1 MKIRTSYIIFVLAGL
16 FFISN
21 SGNPPNGRT
30 GAPGDFGACNG
41 CHNGGFPSIDG
52 NIQISGIPGSVDAGQ
67 TYALTVTINN
77 TTNNATKGGFQ
88 MVVLDEN
95 NNNVGQLANP
105 GMFSSISTSGQRDYF
120 EHAPAQ
126 NFSGGSIS
134 YSVDWT
140 APSGGSAVDGE
151 SLTFYA
157 AGVIAN
163 GNSSTSGDYGPT
175 TTFETTF
182 IAPVGAPEVS
192 ITNAI
197 DPLCSGDDNG
207 SATVSISGGT
217 PPYSTSWS
225 SGETSLT
232 AIMLTSGLNSVTVTD
247 NAGMSNEATIELND
261 PEPVEVNSSIGLVSC
276 FNGSDG
282 SIELSVSGGSGSYS
296 FLWSNDETISKI
308 TDLSA
313 GTYDV
318 TVSDTNDC
326 TYEDS
331 FSLSNPIEIINTLQ
345 SITDV
350 DCSGDE
356 TGAIFINTSGGTG
369 NVSFLWSDE
378 STEQNLLN
386 VSAGDYTLISSD
398 ENGCTQEDS
407 YTIEGPGTSLE
418 VIIEEVVSIP
428 CNNLFGS
435 LEAIANENTVT
446 YLWSDGTSDQE
457 NTDVLAG
464 VYSVTVTNEFGCDAT
479 TTYTLMEPD
488 SLGLVFN
495 ILQQPSI
502 GFPIG
507 GEISATAS
515 GGTSPYTY
523 LWSTLDTT
531 AIIDSLSAGTYF
543 LNITDSNG
551 CSVLDSVVVEQIPCE
566 LEASVLFTPIQCF
579 SDSTIV
585 TVTPEGGAGI
595 VNFEWSSGT
604 NLDLEYFPA
613 GLYNVIASDEIGCR
627 DTVDFEIIEPLLLEL
642 DFFTIDTVTCKD
654 TLASIFTEYK
664 GGAHPYQFSWSNG
677 ANKQN
682 IEGIEGGSYV
692 LIVTDA
698 NLCETVDTFIVVED
712 FSAEIVFQIDT
723 VQVFLN
729 ESGMFN
735 AIPKVNDYVQQLTG
749 SCTDSLYLLYDSLFL
764 SCEDLGLIEFEVE
777 LYNFQELLESRVVS
791 ALVLDT
797 IAPTLLGF
805 PITVDLNASGIAICE
820 AQNISGTW
828 VFPLEFISDNCQA
841 DYVNDKLEYSINIGD
856 IPGEY
861 SIDYEV
867 SVVDQSGNESVGTV
881 TYTYVLEEQPKISYE
896 LSDVSCFEGSDG
908 CIDLTVEGGVDTIEI
923 LPENLCDLTAGDY
936 FFTVINGDGCTYEF
950 EETISEPTEIVIV
963 ITESQGEVP
972 GESDGFIKV
981 DVEGGTPP
989 YSYSWRE
996 NNLEVSSEKDLVN
1009 FPSSQYDLVVTD
1021 ANGCER
1027 VLSTFIEVTSTQ
1039 IDLEEILT
1047 VYPNPF
1053 DNKLVIKGTD
1063 PSYSFHLTNV
1073 MGQRLELPLIAEN
1086 EGMIIN
1092 TNTLVSGFYF
1102 LEITNGNSSLVKRI
1116 IKR

>member
-1 MKIRTSYIIFVLAGL
+1 MKIRSSYIIFVLAGL

-30 GAPGDFGACNG
+30 GAPGDFGACNS

-52 NIQISGIPGSVDAGQ
+52 NIQISGVPGSVNAGQ

-88 MVVLDEN
+88 MVVLDESD
-95 NNNVGQLANP
+95 NNVGQLANP

-217 PPYSTSWS
+217 PPYSTLWS

-232 AIMLTSGLNSVTVTD
+232 AVMLTSGLNSVTVTD

-296 FLWSNDETISKI
+296 FLWSNDETTSKI

-326 TYEDS
+326 TFEDS

-356 TGAIFINTSGGTG
+356 TGAIFVNTSGGTG
-369 NVSFLWSDE
+369 NISFLWSDE
-378 STEQNLLN
+378 STEQNLVN

-418 VIIEEVVSIP
+418 VIIEEVLSIP

-435 LEAIANENTVT
+435 LEAIANDTAVT

-457 NTDVLAG
+457 NADVLAG
-464 VYSVTVTNEFGCDAT
+464 VYSVTVTNEFGCNAT

-502 GFPIG
+502 GFPNG

-551 CSVLDSVVVEQIPCE
+551 CSVLDSVVLEQISCE
-566 LEASVLFTPIQCF
+566 LTANVLFTPIQCF
-579 SDSTIV
+579 GDSTVV
-585 TVTPEGGAGI
+585 TVTSDGGVGN
-595 VNFEWSSGT
+595 VNFDWSSGS
-604 NLDLEYFPA
+604 NLDLEYLPE
-613 GLYNVIASDEIGCR
+613 GIYNVIASDEIGCR
-627 DTVDFEIIEPLLLEL
+627 DTIDFEIIEPLLLEL
-642 DFFTIDTVTCKD
+642 DFFTVDTVTCED

-664 GGAHPYQFSWSNG
+664 GGTLPYEFSWSNG
-677 ANKQN
+677 VSNQN
-682 IEGIEGGSYV
+682 LEDLQGGSYI
-692 LIVTDA
+692 LTVTDA

-712 FSAEIVFQIDT
+712 FSAEIVFEIDT
-723 VQVFLN
+723 VQVFLD
-729 ESGMFN
+729 ESGLFN
-735 AIPKVNDYVQQLTG
+735 DLPLVDNYVQQLTG
-749 SCTDSLYLLYDSLFL
+749 SCADSLYLLYDSLFL
-764 SCEDLGLIEFEVE
+764 SCEDLGLIEFE
-777 LYNFQELLESRVVS
+777 LKLFNYQELLESRVVI
-791 ALVLDT
+791 AQILDT
-797 IAPTLLGF
+797 IAPTLSGF
-805 PITVDLNASGIAICE
+805 PITVNLNDSGITICE
-820 AQNISGTW
+820 SQNISGTW
-828 VFPLEFISDNCQA
+828 VLPAEFISDNCQA
-841 DYVNDKLEYSINIGD
+841 DYVDDTLEYSID
-856 IPGEY
+856 ISDVPGEY
-861 SIDYEV
+861 SINYEV
-867 SVVDQSGNESVGTV
+867 NVVDPSGNESVGMV
-881 TYTYVLEEQPKISYE
+881 TYTYVFEEQPKVSYE
-896 LSDVSCFEGSDG
+896 ISDVTCFEGNDG
-908 CIDLTVEGGVDTIEI
+908 CIDLTIDGGADPIEV
-923 LPENLCDLTAGDY
+923 LPENLCDLSAGEY
-936 FFTVINGDGCTYEF
+936 FFTVKNGDGCTYEF
-950 EETISEPTEIVIV
+950 EETINEPTEIVIV
-963 ITESQGEVP
+963 ITETQAEVP

-989 YSYSWRE
+989 YSYSWRK

-1021 ANGCER
+1021 SNGCEKT
-1027 VLSTFIEVTSTQ
+1027 LSTFIDVASNQ
-1039 IDLEEILT
+1039 IEIDEILK

-1053 DNKLVIKGTD
+1053 ASRLVIKGTD
-1063 PSYSFHLTNV
+1063 SSYSYNLTNV
-1073 MGQRLELPLIAEN
+1073 MGQRFELPITEDN
-1086 EGMIIN
+1086 EKMIIN
-1092 TNTLVSGFYF
+1092 TSSLVPGFYF
-1102 LEITNGNSSLVKRI
+1102 LEITDGNVSLVERIFKR
-1116 IKR
+1116 

>member
-1 MKIRTSYIIFVLAGL
+1 MKIRSSYIIFVLAGL

-52 NIQISGIPGSVDAGQ
+52 NIQIIGVPGSVDAGQ

-95 NNNVGQLANP
+95 DNNVGQLANP

-140 APSGGSAVDGE
+140 APAGGSAVDGE

-232 AIMLTSGLNSVTVTD
+232 AVMLTSGLNSVTVTD

-261 PEPVEVNSSIGLVSC
+261 PEAVEVNSSIGLVSC

-326 TYEDS
+326 TFEDS

-356 TGAIFINTSGGTG
+356 TGAIFVNTSGGTG
-369 NVSFLWSDE
+369 NISFLWSDE
-378 STEQNLLN
+378 STEQNLVN
-386 VSAGDYTLISSD
+386 VSAGDYTLIASD

-407 YTIEGPGTSLE
+407 YTIETQTSSLE
-418 VIIEEVVSIP
+418 IFIEEVVSIP
-428 CNNLFGS
+428 CNGLFGT
-435 LEAIANENTVT
+435 LEAIANDTAVT
-446 YLWSDGTSDQE
+446 YIWSDGTADLE
-457 NTDVLAG
+457 NPNVSAG
-464 VYSVTVTNEFGCDAT
+464 VYSVTVTNEFGCSAT
-479 TTYTLMEPD
+479 TSYTLTEPD
-488 SLGLVFN
+488 SLGIMFN
-495 ILQQPSI
+495 VLQQPSI
-502 GFPIG
+502 GFPNG
-507 GEISATAS
+507 GEVSVTAF
-515 GGTSPYTY
+515 GGTLPYTY

-531 AIIDSLSAGTYF
+531 TTIDSLSAGTYF

-551 CSVLDSVVVEQIPCE
+551 CSVLDSVVLEEIPCE
-566 LEASVLFTPIQCF
+566 LEASVLFTPIQCYA
-579 SDSTIV
+579 DSTIV
-585 TVTPEGGAGI
+585 TVTAEGAVGI

-604 NLDLEYFPA
+604 NLDLEYLPA
-613 GLYNVIASDEIGCR
+613 GVYNVIASDEIGCR
-627 DTVDFEIIEPLLLEL
+627 DTADFEIIEPLLLEL
-642 DFFTIDTVTCKD
+642 DFFTVDTVTCED

-664 GGAHPYQFSWSNG
+664 GGTLPYEFSWSNG
-677 ANKQN
+677 VSNQN
-682 IEGIEGGSYV
+682 LEDLQGGSYV
-692 LIVTDA
+692 LTVTDA

-712 FSAEIVFQIDT
+712 FSAEIVFEIDT
-723 VQVFLN
+723 VQVFLD
-729 ESGMFN
+729 ESGLFT
-735 AIPKVNDYVQQLTG
+735 ALPKVNDYVQQLTG
-749 SCTDSLYLLYDSLFL
+749 SCTDSLYLLYDSLSL
-764 SCEDLGLIEFEVE
+764 SCVDLGIIEFEVE
-777 LYNFQELLESRVVS
+777 LYNFQELLESRVVT
-791 ALVLDT
+791 AQVLDT

-805 PITVDLNASGIAICE
+805 PITVDLNDSGIAICE

-828 VFPLEFISDNCQA
+828 VLPLEFITDNCQA
-841 DYVNDKLEYSINIGD
+841 DYVNDTLEYSINISE

-867 SVVDQSGNESVGTV
+867 SVVDPSGNESVGTI
-881 TYTYVLEEQPKISYE
+881 TYTYVFEEQPKVSYE
-896 LSDVSCFEGSDG
+896 IIDVSCFDGSDG
-908 CIDLTVEGGVDTIEI
+908 CIDLTIEGGADPIEI
-923 LPENLCDLTAGDY
+923 LPENLCDLSAGEY

-950 EETISEPTEIVIV
+950 EETVSEPAEILIF
-963 ITESQGEVP
+963 ITESQGEMP

-996 NNLEVSSEKDLVN
+996 NNLEVSTEKDLVN

-1021 ANGCER
+1021 ANGCEKI
-1027 VLSTFIEVTSTQ
+1027 LSTFIDVTSNK
-1039 IDLEEILT
+1039 IEFEELLT
-1047 VYPNPF
+1047 IYPNPF
-1053 DNKLVIKGTD
+1053 ESKLVIQGVN
-1063 PSYSFHLTNV
+1063 SNYSFNLTNV
-1073 MGQRLELPLIAEN
+1073 MGQRFDLPTSIEN
-1086 EGMIIN
+1086 QDLIIN
-1092 TNTLVSGFYF
+1092 TTALVPGFYL
-1102 LEITNGNSSLVKRI
+1102 LEITDGNTSLVKRI
-1116 IKR
+1116 LKR

>member
-1 MKIRTSYIIFVLAGL
+1 MKIRSSYIIFVLAGL

-30 GAPGDFGACNG
+30 GAPGDFGACNN

-52 NIQISGIPGSVDAGQ
+52 NIQISGVPGSVNAGQ

-95 NNNVGQLANP
+95 DNNVGQLANP

-140 APSGGSAVDGE
+140 APTGGSAVDGE

-197 DPLCSGDDNG
+197 DPLCSGDNNG

-217 PPYSTSWS
+217 PPYSTLWS

-232 AIMLTSGLNSVTVTD
+232 AVMLTSGLNSVTVTD
-247 NAGMSNEATIELND
+247 DADMSNEATIELND
-261 PEPVEVNSSIGLVSC
+261 PEPIEVNSSISLVSC
-276 FNGSDG
+276 FNSSDG

-296 FLWSNDETISKI
+296 FLWSNDETTSKI

-356 TGAIFINTSGGTG
+356 TGAIFVNTSGGTG
-369 NVSFLWSDE
+369 NISFLWSDE
-378 STEQNLLN
+378 STEQNLVN
-386 VSAGDYTLISSD
+386 VSAGDYTLIASD

-407 YTIEGPGTSLE
+407 YTIETQTSSLE
-418 VIIEEVVSIP
+418 VFIEEVVSIP
-428 CNNLFGS
+428 CNGLFGT
-435 LEAIANENTVT
+435 LEAIANDTAVT
-446 YLWSDGTSDQE
+446 YIWSDGTADLE
-457 NTDVLAG
+457 NSNVSAG
-464 VYSVTVTNEFGCDAT
+464 VYSVTVTNEFGCSAT
-479 TTYTLMEPD
+479 TSYTLTEPD
-488 SLGLVFN
+488 SLGIMFN
-495 ILQQPSI
+495 VLQQPSI
-502 GFPIG
+502 GFPNG
-507 GEISATAS
+507 GEVSVTAF
-515 GGTSPYTY
+515 GGTLPYTY

-531 AIIDSLSAGTYF
+531 TTIDSLSAGTYF

-551 CSVLDSVVVEQIPCE
+551 CSVLDSVVLEEIPCE
-566 LEASVLFTPIQCF
+566 LEASVLFTPLHCF
-579 SDSTIV
+579 GDSTIV
-585 TVTPEGGAGI
+585 TVTAEGAAGI

-604 NLDLEYFPA
+604 NLDLEYLPA
-613 GLYNVIASDEIGCR
+613 GMYNVIASDEIGCR

-642 DFFTIDTVTCKD
+642 DFFTVDTVTCED

-664 GGAHPYQFSWSNG
+664 GGTLPYEFSWSNG
-677 ANKQN
+677 AIMQN
-682 IEGIEGGSYV
+682 LEGLKGGSYV
-692 LIVTDA
+692 LTVTDA
-698 NLCETVDTFIVVED
+698 NLCEAVDTFIVVED
-712 FSAEIVFQIDT
+712 FSAEIVFEIDT
-723 VQVFLN
+723 VQVFLD

-735 AIPKVNDYVQQLTG
+735 ALPKVNDYVQQLTG

-764 SCEDLGLIEFEVE
+764 SCVDLGLIEFEVE
-777 LYNFQELLESRVVS
+777 LYNFQELLESRVVT
-791 ALVLDT
+791 AQVLDT

-805 PITVDLNASGIAICE
+805 PITVNLNDSGIAICE

-828 VFPLEFISDNCQA
+828 VLPLEFITDNCQA
-841 DYVNDKLEYSINIGD
+841 DYVNDTLEYSINISD
-856 IPGEY
+856 IPAEY

-867 SVVDQSGNESVGTV
+867 SVVDPSGNESVGTV
-881 TYTYVLEEQPKISYE
+881 TYKYVFEEQPKVSYE
-896 LSDVSCFEGSDG
+896 IIDVSCFDGSDG
-908 CIDLTVEGGVDTIEI
+908 CIDLTIEGGADPIEI
-923 LPENLCDLTAGDY
+923 LPENLCDLSAGEY

-950 EETISEPTEIVIV
+950 EETVTEPAEIVIV
-963 ITESQGEVP
+963 ITESQGEIP

-981 DVEGGTPP
+981 DVVGGTPP

-996 NNLEVSSEKDLVN
+996 NNLEVSTEKDLVN

-1021 ANGCER
+1021 ANGCEKI
-1027 VLSTFIEVTSTQ
+1027 LSTFIDVTSNK
-1039 IDLEEILT
+1039 IELEELLT

-1053 DNKLVIKGTD
+1053 ESKLVIQGVNS
-1063 PSYSFHLTNV
+1063 SYSFNLTNV
-1073 MGQRLELPLIAEN
+1073 MGQRFELPTSAEN
-1086 EGMIIN
+1086 QDLIIN
-1092 TNTLVSGFYF
+1092 TTALVPGFYF
-1102 LEITNGNSSLVKRI
+1102 LEITDGNRSLIKRI